1 MDWCVR
7 VEKNFF
13 RIPVKTDGIEC
24 DIFIYRG
31 DEKVFQFTTKL
42 MQEDDMGECEFYAE
56 LPMREFKG
64 ETLKLVCIPL
74 EEGKCPKCEIVQSND
89 LLEMVRENRPYIHFT
104 PKSGHLNDPNGLCK
118 YNDEYHLFFQHNI
131 FDIKWADISWG
142 HAVSK
147 DLLHWEQ
154 VEEALMPDADGGMFS
169 GSAIADSYRVGGL
182 AEAKEADSEKE
193 PLLLFYTHAGN
204 RTKWSEGKRFDQRI
218 AWSVDGRTFHKIEKP
233 VIPYIVYENRDPK
246 VYWHEETRQYFMM
259 LFLDEHEYAIFVSKD
274 LKNWEMTQQFHID
287 ESEECPDMVELS
299 TDDGEKKWVFWTPRG
314 YYFVGSFDGR
324 IFTREQE
331 AKCIYGDY
339 TDGVRAYAAQTF
351 WGIEGRTVQL
361 PWLTV
366 QNTDNGYRGMMGLPR
381 ELKLKKVDNTYI
393 MQSVLAKEVCE
404 QEECIWSGSVSEEKD
419 VKVNWSEDG
428 AVLVHVDVKDNISFE
443 INLCST
449 NIKWEAD
456 KKLLYIND
464 KIAELS
470 EALEDMTVVIDREM
484 LELGLN
490 QDTVSYFKEVPVT
503 ECKELHVKGDLE
515 ITLGIVK

>member
-1 MDWCVR
+1 MDWCIR

-42 MQEDDMGECEFYAE
+42 MQEDDAGECEFYAE
-56 LPMREFKG
+56 LPMREYKG
-64 ETLKLVCIPL
+64 ELLKLVCTPL
-74 EEGKCPKCEIVQSND
+74 EEGKCPKCEIVQSD
-89 LLEMVRENRPYIHFT
+89 HLLEKVRENRPRIHFT
-104 PKSGHLNDPNGLCK
+104 PNSGHMNDPNGLCK

-131 FDIKWADISWG
+131 FDINWADISWG

-169 GSAIADSYRVGGL
+169 GSAIADSYRIGGL
-182 AEAKEADSEKE
+182 AEVKEAGFEQE

-233 VIPYIVYENRDPK
+233 IIPYIVYENRDPK
-246 VYWHEETRQYFMM
+246 VYWHEENAQYFMV

-274 LKNWEMTQQFHID
+274 LKNWEKTQQFHID
-287 ESEECPDMVELS
+287 ESEECPDLVELS
-299 TDDGEKKWVFWTPRG
+299 TDEGEKKWVFWTPRG

-324 IFTREQE
+324 VFTREQE
-331 AKCIYGDY
+331 VKRIYGDHENS
-339 TDGVRAYAAQTF
+339 VRAYAAQTF

-381 ELKLKKVDNTYI
+381 ELKLKKDGDIYI
-393 MQSVLAKEVCE
+393 MQSVLAREVYE
-404 QEECIWSGSVSEEKD
+404 QEQRIWEGIVSEEKD
-419 VKVNWSEDG
+419 AQITWTEDG
-428 AVLVHVDVKDNISFE
+428 AVLVSINVKEHAAFELYICGTDVKWDE
-443 INLCST
+443 DQKT
-449 NIKWEAD
+449 
-456 KKLLYIND
+456 LYIND
-464 KIAELS
+464 KLVQLS
-470 EALEDMTVVIDREM
+470 NGLEDMTIVIDREM
-484 LELGLN
+484 LEVGLN

-503 ECKELHVKGDLE
+503 ECKELCVKGNLE
-515 ITLGIVK
+515 VTIGIVK